1 MKKTIATKKELTTI
15 NARMLQGL
23 HNQFGYDFMCPYNLV
38 KIEGAFTAKKALDG
52 VLNWGLFDNGDYKVV
67 FLLSDRRRTCYT
79 VNQLKAVAY
88 TRDGFDV
95 KCIKSDFKNGIDNFC
110 AKCYFESARKDEN
123 TISYVL
129 IQKARYIKPVNFRAA
144 VPEIVTGIRYHYTE
158 ETARYFWNNGIFSA
172 GVRVHVIG
180 NDNKVYTLKNDTG
193 VTHDILHF
201 IDKSGYYVY
210 GYKNALA
217 WRVYNLETER
227 ARRHY
232 AAIDNSADLERLRER
247 IEDKKRELIAAIERA
262 TTSEDY
268 RKIEKHL
275 VYYRGF
281 IDTLHSIEILT
292 EVENEKRYHSQ
303 QSFIERRDDIAADLE
318 KINF

>member
-1 MKKTIATKKELTTI
+1 MKKTIVTTKELTTI
-15 NARMLQGL
+15 NRKMLQGL
-23 HNQFGYDFMCPYNLV
+23 HSQFGFDFMNPYTLV

-52 VLNWGLFDNGDYKVV
+52 ALNWELFNIGEYKIV
-67 FLLSDRRRTCYT
+67 FLLSDRRRCCYAA
-79 VNQLKAVAY
+79 NELKAATY
-88 TRDGFDV
+88 TNSGFDV
-95 KCIKSDFKNGIDNFC
+95 KCIKSDFYHGIDNFY
-110 AKCYFESARKDEN
+110 AKCDFEDVRKDEN
-123 TISYVL
+123 TVAYAL
-129 IQKARYIKPVNFRAA
+129 IQKRRYLKPVDFRAA
-144 VPEIVTGIRYHYTE
+144 VPEVVTGVRYHYTE
-158 ETARYFWNNGIFSA
+158 ETARYFGTNGIITASA
-172 GVRVHVIG
+172 RVDFIG

-193 VTHDILHF
+193 VTHDISHF

-217 WRVYNLETER
+217 WRVYNLKTER
-227 ARRHY
+227 ARDRY
-232 AAIDNSADLERLRER
+232 EAIDNSADLGRLRAR

-303 QSFIERRDDIAADLE
+303 QAFIERRDDIAADLE